1 MNFNLILD
9 FDGVI
14 LESNLAKTKA
24 FYKLFEKFGDK
35 IQKKVVKHHILNG
48 GMSRYQKI
56 LFYYNEYLNTKLSE
70 SELIEQCNFF
80 SELVYED
87 VINSK
92 YVKGFKNFISSNK
105 FKQKFIVTATPQLE
119 IERIVDYL
127 KIKKYIK
134 HIYGSPKTKIENLK
148 KINFKFSINYNQ
160 SLFIGDSL
168 NDYLAARKLN
178 IKFAL
183 RLNSENK
190 FIRNINTYKFNNFL
204 DFNINDFIK
213 YHK

>member
-24 FYKLFEKFGDK
+24 FYKLFENFGDK

-168 NDYLAARKLN
+168 NDYLAAKKLN

-213 YHK
+213 YQK

>member
-1 MNFNLILD
+1 MSKKNNLLLIGSNGFLGKNLVNSFYKKGYEKNFNLFEISGKSDLD
-9 FDGVI
+9 I
-14 LESNLAKTKA
+14 T
-24 FYKLFEKFGDK
+24 DK
-35 IQKKVVKHHILNG
+35 NK
-48 GMSRYQKI
+48 
-56 LFYYNEYLNTKLSE
+56 
-70 SELIEQCNFF
+70 
-80 SELVYED
+80 
-87 VINSK
+87 
-92 YVKGFKNFISSNK
+92 FKNFISSNK

>member
-56 LFYYNEYLNTKLSE
+56 LFYYNEYLNTQLSK